1 MSLKLNFHP
10 GPSQIHPKIPLW
22 IEKGI
27 QKNFFSEYHRK
38 PFFSDIYKQIVEH
51 FYHKLLLPKSWEVYF
66 LPSATDCWYITLKDL
81 VFSKAWLY
89 YNGNFGKKWYEMALF
104 EYSFAKSVDFGL
116 TEMPELIERMEA
128 FIGVV
133 HTETS
138 NGTCLPDVFF
148 QELRQKNPNSCI
160 VVDATSSMGGVKLP
174 WEYADVWFASVQK
187 CFGLPPG
194 LAVMCC
200 SPNAIKRALKNDWKH
215 PNSINNLNK
224 NFKKFQTPY
233 TPNLMNIWLLN
244 QWLTEMPD
252 ILTVQKILETRKK
265 HFFEQ
270 NFPLKKLSYTMDA
283 VTVWAFE
290 LPDTCDIFQEAEKS
304 QMVLGTGYGDWKNN
318 SFRIANFP
326 AIPNHAWEALISF
339 FKQIL

>member
-1 MSLKLNFHP
+1 MNHKHNFHP
-10 GPSQIHPKIPLW
+10 GPSQIHQKTTQW

-38 PFFSDIYKQIVEH
+38 PLFSDIYKQIVEH

-81 VFSKAWLY
+81 VFSKAWFY
-89 YNGNFGKKWYEMALF
+89 YNGNFGKKWYEMAQS
-104 EYSFAKSVDFGL
+104 EYSFVKSIAFGL
-116 TEMPELIERMEA
+116 NEVPEVIERSEA

-138 NGTCLPDVFF
+138 NGTSLSDEFF
-148 QELRQKNPNSCI
+148 QKLRQKNPNSCI
-160 VVDATSSMGGVKLP
+160 VVDATSSMGGVMLP
-174 WEYADVWFASVQK
+174 WENADVWFASVQK

-194 LAVMCC
+194 MAVMCC
-200 SPNAIKRALKNDWKH
+200 SPIAIKRASKNQWNH
-215 PNSINNLNK
+215 PNSILNLNK

-233 TPNLMNIWLLN
+233 TPNLTNIWLLY

-252 ILTVQKILETRKK
+252 IQTVQKILETRKK

-270 NFPLKKLSYTMDA
+270 NLPLKKLSDTMDA

-290 LPDTCDIFQEAEKS
+290 LPNASHIIQEAEKN
-304 QMVLGTGYGDWKNN
+304 QIVLGTGYGDWKNN

-326 AIPNHAWEALISF
+326 AIPNNSWEAIISF